1 MRGMNAQGNGVLA
14 DFQIHDLV
22 DRRTIHSEDPIAQ
35 GQIQPAS
42 LDLRLGRH
50 AYRVRASFLAGSGR
64 PVRDRLNQYEMHRID
79 LTDGAVMEKGC
90 VYVVELLELLE
101 LDGTVCAAAN
111 AKSSTGRLDILT
123 RLVVDGGTEF
133 DRVDSGYRGPLYA
146 EVCPRSFSI
155 KVRTGSRLNQIRF
168 RCGDTALT
176 DTSLRKAHD
185 EYGLVAGKASIDGGL
200 GFSVDLDRQGAMV
213 GYKARPH
220 AGIID
225 IENVGAYE
233 IAEFWEPV
241 FADNSRIILDPGTF
255 YILVSRESVSIPPQF
270 AAEMMPYIA
279 MAGEFRV
286 HYAGFF
292 DPGFGFSET
301 GGSGSRAV
309 LEVRCHE
316 VPFLLEH
323 GQIVGRL
330 IFEKMAARPES
341 PYGTGSGSN
350 YQGQGLKLSKHFK
363 PIQAGT

>member
-1 MRGMNAQGNGVLA
+1 MNAQGNGVLA
-14 DFQIHDLV
+14 DFQILDLV
-22 DRRTIHSEDPIAQ
+22 DRRTIHSEDPIAE
-35 GQIQPAS
+35 GQVQPAS

-50 AYRVRASFLAGSGR
+50 AYRVRASFLAGSSR
-64 PVRDRLNQYEMHRID
+64 SVRDRLNQYEMHRID
-79 LTDGAVMEKGC
+79 LTEGAVMEKGC
-90 VYVVELLELLE
+90 VYVVELLECLE
-101 LDGTVCAAAN
+101 LDDMVCAAAN

-123 RLVVDGGTEF
+123 RLIVDGGTEF
-133 DRVDSGYRGPLYA
+133 DRVDGGYRGPLYA

-176 DTSLRKAHD
+176 DESLKKAHD
-185 EYGLVAGKASIDGGL
+185 AYGLIAGEASIDGGL
-200 GFSVDLDRQGAMV
+200 GFSVDLNRRESLV

-225 IENVGAYE
+225 IDNVGAYD

-241 FADNSRIILDPGTF
+241 LADGSRIILDPGTF
-255 YILVSRESVSIPPQF
+255 YILVSRESVSIPPEF
-270 AAEMMPYIA
+270 AAEMMPYVA

-292 DPGFGFSET
+292 DPGFGFSGT
-301 GGSGSRAV
+301 GGAGSRAV

-330 IFEKMAARPES
+330 IFEIMAARPES
-341 PYGTGSGSN
+341 PYGSGPGSN
-350 YQGQGLKLSKHFK
+350 YQGQDLKLSKHFR
-363 PIQAGT
+363 PVEAGT